1 MITTGHSVRGF
12 SPVPGIERDCVA
24 GADAH
29 YNRNV
34 LGIDS
39 VEHEQSVVDIG
50 LQMGVDCVR
59 SFKGE
64 VLGVE
69 PFSSALFSANIHG
82 ILGSDSC
89 KDTD

>member
-1 MITTGHSVRGF
+1 MIATGHSVRGF
-12 SPVPGIERDCVA
+12 SPVPGIEGDCVA

-29 YNRNV
+29 YNREV

-39 VEHEQSVVDIG
+39 VEHDQSVVDIH

-69 PFSSALFSANIHG
+69 PFSSALYSANIHG
-82 ILGSDSC
+82 ILAGGSC
-89 KDTD
+89 KDID